1 MEEETRQ
8 TDSPKPE
15 ESTEKKQDSIEKDI
29 SDNKMWALLSY
40 LGVLVVI
47 PLFGKTESP
56 FVQFHAR
63 QGFLILIGWVLAW
76 LPFGF
81 IIGIIAFVFSIV
93 GLINVINGDKKKLP
107 FVGDLAEKINL

>member
-1 MEEETRQ
+1 MKEETKQ
-8 TDSPKPE
+8 NEEPKME
-15 ESTEKKQDSIEKDI
+15 QGEKTESVNEEKDI
-29 SDNKMWALLSY
+29 RDNKMWALLSY

-47 PLFGKTESP
+47 PLFGKTDSP

-81 IIGIIAFVFSIV
+81 IIGIVAFVFSIV